1 MPDQEENATVLI
13 VDDSMFIR
21 TMISAMV
28 KKLGHNVILAIDGDS
43 CIEVIKKN
51 QIDLVLLDIHMPGK
65 SGLDVL
71 TYIRNNHFTI
81 PVVIISGSSDIEQA
95 VTSLKIG
102 AYDFLLKPVDHDRLA
117 ITVKNALSEFEL
129 RQNLQLYTTAI
140 EQNPLSIVI
149 TDTNGTIKY
158 SNTAFTAISGY
169 DRKEAI
175 GRNMNILK
183 SGKQSEIFY
192 KKLWQTIM
200 SGNIWR
206 GELVNKKKNGELF
219 WENATISPIIG
230 PNNKISHFIGI
241 KQDITRDKKKEAD
254 LEESELRFH
263 DMADLLP
270 QTIFEIDLNGKITY
284 TNRMGFEMFGYTHE
298 DLHNGVQCLMLFV
311 PEDREK
317 VELNIKRRLNNLP
330 FDHHEY
336 TGLKKDGSSIPI
348 LIYTSRII
356 RDGKPVGVRGIV
368 VDISERKKTEEK
380 LQELNK
386 TLEQKVDERTKDLAI
401 SHQQIIQQEKLAAI
415 GQLAAGIAHEINN
428 PLNFIKLNFAT
439 QRENIADLLSILNEY
454 RTVIRKVE
462 SQGGLSEDVERL
474 KQIEIDLTLE
484 TLLVDIPQ
492 IFTESQRGFE
502 RITTIINSMRS
513 FSFKHDI
520 DAKFQFDINKGI
532 LDTLIIAHNEY
543 RYCADLETNLEELPP
558 INCNPEQISQVIL
571 NLVINSAHAIGSQL
585 RTSNGKIQIHTWRDG
600 NTVCCSI
607 ADDGPG
613 IPPDVQ
619 EHIFEPFFTTKKP
632 GQGTGLGLSISY
644 DIIVHKHNGTLS
656 VNCPVEGGTVFTIG
670 LPIMLNKDK

>member
-1 MPDQEENATVLI
+1 MPDQEEKATVLI
-13 VDDSMFIR
+13 VDDSKLIR
-21 TMISAMV
+21 TMISTII
-28 KKLGHNVILAIDGDS
+28 KKLGYNTILAVDGDS
-43 CIEVIKKN
+43 CIEIINKT
-51 QIDLVLLDIHMPGK
+51 QIHLVLLDIHMPGK
-65 SGLDVL
+65 SGIEVL

-81 PVVIISGSSDIEQA
+81 PVVMISGSSDIEQA

-102 AYDFLLKPVDHDRLA
+102 AYDFLLKPIDPDRIA
-117 ITVKNALSEFEL
+117 VTVKNALSEFEL

-149 TDTNGTIKY
+149 TDTKGTIKY

-241 KQDITRDKKKEAD
+241 KQDITQDKKKEAD
-254 LEESELRFH
+254 LEESERRFH

-284 TNRMGFEMFGYTHE
+284 TNRVGFQMFGYSNE

-317 VELNIKRRLNNLP
+317 VELNIKRRLKNLP

-336 TGLKKDGSSIPI
+336 TGLKKDGSTLPI

-368 VDISERKKTEEK
+368 IDISERKKTEEK

-386 TLEQKVDERTKDLAI
+386 TLEQKVDERTKDLAL

-454 RTVIRKVE
+454 RSVIRNIE
-462 SQGGLSEDVERL
+462 DQGGLYEDVEKL
-474 KQIEIDLTLE
+474 KQIEIDLALE

-492 IFTESQRGFE
+492 IFIESQRGFE

-558 INCNPEQISQVIL
+558 IHCNPEQISQVIL

-600 NTVCCSI
+600 NTIYCSI

-613 IPPDVQ
+613 ITPEVQ

-670 LPIMLNKDK
+670 LPVMLNKNK